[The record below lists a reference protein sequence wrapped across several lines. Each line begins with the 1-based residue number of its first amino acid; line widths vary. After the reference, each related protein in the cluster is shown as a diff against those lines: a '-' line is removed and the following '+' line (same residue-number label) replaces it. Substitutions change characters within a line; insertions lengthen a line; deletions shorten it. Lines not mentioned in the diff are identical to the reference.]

1 MKKTALFSFG
11 ATLLVPILAL
21 AQTFNPNYIDN
32 VVDNGTKWLNTA
44 LTVVMVLMT
53 LFFLISVF
61 RYISE
66 KDPGKLADKRKVM
79 LNGMIGLFVA
89 LSVWGIIRIAG
100 NILGTTYNSGPV
112 QTVCP
117 PGMTPFGATCR

>member
-21 AQTFNPNYIDN
+21 AQTFNPNYIDSII
-32 VVDNGTKWLNTA
+32 DKGTGWLNTA

-53 LFFLISVF
+53 LFFLISVL
-61 RYISE
+61 RYIME
-66 KDPGKLADKRKVM
+66 KDAGKLAERRKVM
-79 LNGMIGLFVA
+79 LNGVIGLFVA
-89 LSVWGIIRIAG
+89 LSVWGIIAIAG
-100 NILGTTYNSGPV
+100 NILGTRYNSGPV

-117 PGMTPFGATCR
+117 PGMVPFGATCR